1 MNRKVKNITRRIKFI
16 KNISWQCLEQNIIF
30 IKMYFYK
37 KLYIY
42 IMKKIKNIF
51 FKKCYSKKKIFEEN
65 NMINKSYEGSF
76 I

>member
-1 MNRKVKNITRRIKFI
+1 
-16 KNISWQCLEQNIIF
+16 
-30 IKMYFYK
+30 
-37 KLYIY
+37 
-42 IMKKIKNIF
+42 MKKIKNIF